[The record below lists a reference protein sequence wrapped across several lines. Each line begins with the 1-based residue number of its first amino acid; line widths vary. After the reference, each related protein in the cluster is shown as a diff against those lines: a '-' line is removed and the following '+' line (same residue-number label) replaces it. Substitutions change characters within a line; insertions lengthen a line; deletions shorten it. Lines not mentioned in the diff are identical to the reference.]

1 MGTENLA
8 TLGADLFTPDE
19 VALRPR
25 KVHFDWDTAPLHW
38 IPGDPYASHVITAL
52 NLLLPTAERWFI
64 RLLSDALEHVRDGH
78 IREEIIGFIGQE
90 SVHAQTHDRVLAEYL
105 LRQGIDPARFI
116 DQLEWVAGQYDER
129 VSKAAQH
136 NRRKALASGTH
147 LLCAAEHFTG
157 VFGHWALNNSWDDM
171 GVDPTL
177 CDLYR
182 WHAAEE
188 VEHRHVSY
196 NVAKYFGMDYV
207 AQAAAGAVVTLAF
220 FVIIFRA
227 TKFLVHA
234 DPALPNLGYI
244 RLYWKMRASGKRGSL
259 PKTGYVVRAA
269 LRLFRR
275 DYHPLNEGN
284 TAQAVAYLA
293 SSPAA
298 RALCG

>member
-1 MGTENLA
+1 
-8 TLGADLFTPDE
+8 
-19 VALRPR
+19 
-25 KVHFDWDTAPLHW
+25 
-38 IPGDPYASHVITAL
+38 
-52 NLLLPTAERWFI
+52 
-64 RLLSDALEHVRDGH
+64 
-78 IREEIIGFIGQE
+78 
-90 SVHAQTHDRVLAEYL
+90 
-105 LRQGIDPARFI
+105 
-116 DQLEWVAGQYDER
+116 
-129 VSKAAQH
+129 
-136 NRRKALASGTH
+136 
-147 LLCAAEHFTG
+147 
-157 VFGHWALNNSWDDM
+157 
-171 GVDPTL
+171 
-177 CDLYR
+177 
-182 WHAAEE
+182 
-188 VEHRHVSY
+188 
-196 NVAKYFGMDYV
+196 MDYV